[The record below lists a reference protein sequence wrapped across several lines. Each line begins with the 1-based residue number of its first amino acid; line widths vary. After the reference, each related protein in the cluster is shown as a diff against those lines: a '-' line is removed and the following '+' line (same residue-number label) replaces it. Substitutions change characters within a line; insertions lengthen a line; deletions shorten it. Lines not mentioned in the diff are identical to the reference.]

1 MDSKK
6 INEAIFLNTIAM
18 RAMNVP
24 EEDIYVAD
32 LPLKRSMLLHE
43 DTLVPVIVGISNVV
57 GDRLLNLKDYYDCVF
72 PVELEKRE
80 ESLCFA
86 KIKEC
91 DCDNYA
97 PRSIR
102 LFIAMEVIDN
112 IFVPRLDNKIDITNI
127 VKKWRDI
134 LSDLREG
141 QTINMEK
148 FYDDLV
154 VENLSRLTLKN
165 KLNPNT

>member
-1 MDSKK
+1 MDNKK
-6 INEAIFLNTIAM
+6 VNEAIFLSTIAM
-18 RAMNVP
+18 RSMNVP
-24 EEDIYVAD
+24 DEDIYVAD

-43 DTLVPVIVGISNVV
+43 DTLVPVIIGISNVI
-57 GDRLLNLKDYYDCVF
+57 GNRLLNLKDYYDCIF
-72 PVELEKRE
+72 PIELEKRE

-102 LFIAMEVIDN
+102 LLIAMEVIDN
-112 IFVPRLDNKIDITNI
+112 IFIPRLDNKIDITNV
-127 VKKWRDI
+127 VKKWRDV

-141 QTINMEK
+141 QTINVEK

-154 VENLSRLTLKN
+154 VENLNRLSLKN
-165 KLNPNT
+165 KLNVNN

>member
-1 MDSKK
+1 MDNKK
-6 INEAIFLNTIAM
+6 VNEAIFLNTIAM
-18 RAMNVP
+18 KAMNVP

-43 DTLVPVIVGISNVV
+43 DTLVPVIVGISNVI
-57 GDRLLNLKDYYDCVF
+57 GDRLLNLKDYYDCIF

-91 DCDNYA
+91 DCENFA

-102 LFIAMEVIDN
+102 LFVAMEVIDN
-112 IFVPRLDNKIDITNI
+112 IFVPRLDKKIDITNV

-134 LSDLREG
+134 LSDLKEG
-141 QTINMEK
+141 QIIDMEK
-148 FYDDLV
+148 FYDELV
-154 VENLSRLTLKN
+154 FENLNRLSLKN
-165 KLNPNT
+165 KLNLNN